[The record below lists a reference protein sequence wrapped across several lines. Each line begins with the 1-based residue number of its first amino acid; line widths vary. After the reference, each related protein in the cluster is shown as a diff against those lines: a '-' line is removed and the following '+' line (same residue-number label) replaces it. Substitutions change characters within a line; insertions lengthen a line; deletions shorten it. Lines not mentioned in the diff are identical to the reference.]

1 VLRVCGH
8 GSLEPLAFVRGAL
21 DYRERLGWWVCS
33 ATDTQSVLVA
43 EWACPD
49 GRTSPNSE
57 ARLVVFS
64 GLENAVRSGV
74 GPGRQLARDRF
85 RATKAARTWSATKT
99 PFLRSIGA
107 LVVYCNTAC
116 SSRSSLLPTVDRCYC
131 YTNDL
136 IFRPGTS
143 CRKAG
148 YDNDRYFPVRGV
160 IHRHMEW

>member
-1 VLRVCGH
+1 VPWIIGKDETTAARGGGCALPRIHSQYWWRSGRAPMGGRVQTRRRDWSFSRGLKMPSDRGWVPAGSLRVTVSVQRRLLGRGPQLLT
-8 GSLEPLAFVRGAL
+8 GSLPAL
-21 DYRERLGWWVCS
+21 LD
-33 ATDTQSVLVA
+33 A
-43 EWACPD
+43 
-49 GRTSPNSE
+49 
-57 ARLVVFS
+57 
-64 GLENAVRSGV
+64 
-74 GPGRQLARDRF
+74 
-85 RATKAARTWSATKT
+85 T
-99 PFLRSIGA
+99 PFLRSIGT